1 MELEQLEWIFSIVNS
16 AIVSVYGIFSSNRAR
31 NRQKDILRRRLVN
44 PQYKWRTF
52 KSLCLS
58 IRQDENTTK
67 ELLIELGAHASTKS
81 KDVWTLVD

>member
-1 MELEQLEWIFSIVNS
+1 MNS
-16 AIVSVYGIFSSNRAR
+16 VIVSLYGIFSSNRAR
-31 NRQKDILRRRLVN
+31 NRQKEILRRRLL
-44 PQYKWRTF
+44 QYKWRTF

-81 KDVWTLVD
+81 KDVWTLMD

>member
-1 MELEQLEWIFSIVNS
+1 LEEWIFSVVNS
-16 AIVSVYGIFSSNRAR
+16 VIVSLYGIFSNNRAR
-31 NRQKDILRRRLVN
+31 DRQKQILRKRLLN
-44 PQYKWRTF
+44 PRYKWRTF

-58 IRQDENTTK
+58 IRQDENSTK